1 MPVLGSTPHWV
12 PVARAP
18 PCALAPAL
26 AEAPALAPSAL
37 ESWGSPSCI
46 QAERDPPRSTAV
58 RTRITRDIGD
68 RRAATAKFLEPC
80 RTRAR
85 AKHIESAPKP
95 AVPGARP
102 AARGACYTAQSCESA
117 AGHWS

>member
-1 MPVLGSTPHWV
+1 MPVLGSTPHWL

-37 ESWGSPSCI
+37 ESWSWPSCI

-58 RTRITRDIGD
+58 KTRITRDIDD
-68 RRAATAKFLEPC
+68 RHAATAKFLEAG
-80 RTRAR
+80 RAR
-85 AKHIESAPKP
+85 ATQAP
-95 AVPGARP
+95 
-102 AARGACYTAQSCESA
+102 
-117 AGHWS
+117 